1 MTSNACVKNKEKEIA
16 NKNKAV
22 ARVEKELQ
30 KRRVCW
36 RVENYKP
43 SNSKEIVHVLK
54 YTKWLEIDKS
64 KSIVSA
70 KYISIIKVKLQRFFV
85 KPRMFYK

>member
-1 MTSNACVKNKEKEIA
+1 MASNACAKNEEKEIA
-16 NKNKAV
+16 NKNEAV

-30 KRRVCW
+30 KRRVCWRVCW

-54 YTKWLEIDKS
+54 YTK
-64 KSIVSA
+64 
-70 KYISIIKVKLQRFFV
+70 
-85 KPRMFYK
+85 